1 MFRFNV
7 RMPSELPSGY
17 SGIRSS
23 IINLI
28 PDLIDAGVQVLN
40 PIQLS
45 ARNMDPVKLKEEFGK
60 DLVFWG
66 GGCDTQTT
74 LTMGRLKEIE
84 YEVKR
89 LIKIFAP
96 GGGFVFTQV
105 HNIQINISPEK
116 IMTLY
121 NTAQKNRMYSSL

>member
-1 MFRFNV
+1 
-7 RMPSELPSGY
+7 MPSELPSGY

-60 DLVFWG
+60 NLVFWG